1 MMGVGVPSPS
11 RSVPAAADV
20 TAAAQLACLLE
31 ASAPKPG
38 NVSPGRHFADFR
50 YEDLL
55 ASAAAIGGPLAGA
68 ATRPVGATVRLAVE
82 ATARWT
88 RSNTNLGIVLLL
100 APLARAALLESART
114 DSDPQSAVRNPR
126 PDGSSNGLSR
136 MGLRGAL
143 GAVLESTTVDDAR
156 DVYAAIRSAAPGG
169 LGRAEAQ
176 DVADEP
182 TMTLLEVMRLA
193 ADRDG
198 IAREYATAFE
208 ATFGT
213 GAPALDRARRDG
225 LSWDD
230 AVVETFLTLLAAAPD
245 THVARRSGT
254 TVAAEVSQQ
263 ARAVLAEGGV
273 RSAAGR
279 QAIDEM
285 DLRLRDARNVANP
298 GTTADLTAA
307 AIFVVLL
314 GGGWSLF
321 GSPERLALLARGA
334 PLPPL
339 GAPLPPGA
347 RGVPPSPKLRRT
359 AEALAEAGQPSDP
372 GRAVGGCDAATR

>member
-1 MMGVGVPSPS
+1 MTGVGAPATSHRVL
-11 RSVPAAADV
+11 AAADV
-20 TAAAQLACLLE
+20 TTAAQLACLLE

-38 NVSPGRHFADFR
+38 NVSPGRHFTNFR

-68 ATRPVGATVRLAVE
+68 AARPVGATVRLAVE

-100 APLARAALLESART
+100 APLARAALLESPPTAA
-114 DSDPQSAVRNPR
+114 SDPQSAIRNPQSAG
-126 PDGSSNGLSR
+126 PSTGIWR

-143 GAVLESTTVDDAR
+143 RRVLETTTVDDAH
-156 DVYAAIRSAAPGG
+156 DVYAAIRLAAPGG
-169 LGRAEAQ
+169 LGRADAQ

-208 ATFGT
+208 ATFDT
-213 GAPALDRARRDG
+213 GAPALGQARRDG

-245 THVARRSGT
+245 THLARRSGA
-254 TVAAEVSQQ
+254 TVAAEVSRH
-263 ARAVLAEGGV
+263 ARTALLEGGV
-273 RSAAGR
+273 RSAAGQR
-279 QAIDEM
+279 AIDEM
-285 DLRLRDARNVANP
+285 DLRLRDARNAANP

-314 GGGWSLF
+314 GGGWSAF
-321 GSPERLALLARGA
+321 GL
-334 PLPPL
+334 
-339 GAPLPPGA
+339 
-347 RGVPPSPKLRRT
+347 
-359 AEALAEAGQPSDP
+359 D
-372 GRAVGGCDAATR
+372 

>member
-1 MMGVGVPSPS
+1 MTGAGAPATS
-11 RSVPAAADV
+11 RRVLAAADV
-20 TAAAQLACLLE
+20 TTAAQLACLLE

-38 NVSPGRHFADFR
+38 NVSPGRHFTDFR

-114 DSDPQSAVRNPR
+114 DSDPQSAVRDSQSAVRNPQS
-126 PDGSSNGLSR
+126 DGPSNGLSR

-156 DVYAAIRSAAPGG
+156 DVYAAIRRAAPGG
-169 LGRAEAQ
+169 LGRAEAE

-225 LSWDD
+225 LPWDD

-285 DLRLRDARNVANP
+285 DLRLRDARNAANP

-347 RGVPPSPKLRRT
+347 RGV
-359 AEALAEAGQPSDP
+359 QPSDP